1 MSRAHCTKLVP
12 RARLFRPPARQL
24 VPREEALPTRPPLA
38 APRERQGPGHRD
50 LHGRIPRRLP
60 GVLRPLHLAPQR
72 GAWPLRR
79 ALCRVGGRRGARE
92 PVDRRQPHR
101 HLPVGLVSR
110 GAPRLVLELAR
121 GQGERAQRR
130 PLGAV
135 SHTRMRMSR
144 HMPCLIVPVTSVWFL
159 RPASSPPLLPH
170 KSLSHTH
177 TNHRQT
183 REERQ
188 EPRDHKTDKKKWP
201 S

>member
-24 VPREEALPTRPPLA
+24 VPREEALPARPPLA

-60 GVLRPLHLAPQR
+60 GVLRPLHFAPQR

-110 GAPRLVLELAR
+110 GASRLK
-121 GQGERAQRR
+121 
-130 PLGAV
+130 
-135 SHTRMRMSR
+135 
-144 HMPCLIVPVTSVWFL
+144 I
-159 RPASSPPLLPH
+159 ASSLAIVCSKTRSHNTLGTRGWRALAPALTVTRKTQIRNAHGGDTRLL
-170 KSLSHTH
+170 SVELLAALVAV
-177 TNHRQT
+177 RA
-183 REERQ
+183 R
-188 EPRDHKTDKKKWP
+188 
-201 S
+201 